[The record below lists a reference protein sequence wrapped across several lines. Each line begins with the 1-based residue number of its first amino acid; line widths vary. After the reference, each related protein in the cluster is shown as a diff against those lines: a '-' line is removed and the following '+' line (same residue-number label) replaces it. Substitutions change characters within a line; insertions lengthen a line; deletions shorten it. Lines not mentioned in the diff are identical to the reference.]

1 MQLERLD
8 RNALAEERATSRN
21 WKGSRHNVKIIG
33 CYKSTFR
40 EVPELEL
47 SNLLTAID

>member
-1 MQLERLD
+1 MQLEKLD
-8 RNALAEERATSRN
+8 RNALAEERATSRS
-21 WKGSRHNVKIIG
+21 WKGSSHNVKIIA
-33 CYKSTFR
+33 CYKSAFR